1 MPWDKDIL
9 LFEALFACTLLALVI
24 LLEGPDIYKP
34 DSSYLGDP
42 SELID
47 GFMPELIVREMM
59 DDGYWYKSIAG
70 YL

>member
-9 LFEALFACTLLALVI
+9 LFEALFACTFLALII
-24 LLEGPDIYKP
+24 LFEGPDIDKP
-34 DSSYLGDP
+34 DSTYLGDP

-59 DDGYWYKSIAG
+59 DDRY
-70 YL
+70 

>member
-59 DDGYWYKSIAG
+59 DDGY
-70 YL
+70 

>member
-34 DSSYLGDP
+34 DSAYLGDP

-59 DDGYWYKSIAG
+59 DDGY
-70 YL
+70 